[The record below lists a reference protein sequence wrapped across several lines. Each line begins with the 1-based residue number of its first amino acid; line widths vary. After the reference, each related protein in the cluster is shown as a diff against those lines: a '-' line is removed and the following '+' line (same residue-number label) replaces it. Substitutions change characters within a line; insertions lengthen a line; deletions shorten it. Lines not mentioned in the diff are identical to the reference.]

1 MDGPPNMDDSGEDTQ
16 AHDSP
21 QEEEPLTTDDIT
33 PELFKEVTSKASNVS
48 WPSYLRLSRLT

>member
-16 AHDSP
+16 AQDTA

-33 PELFKEVTSKASNVS
+33 PELFEEVTTKVSNVS
-48 WPSYLRLSRLT
+48 QLE